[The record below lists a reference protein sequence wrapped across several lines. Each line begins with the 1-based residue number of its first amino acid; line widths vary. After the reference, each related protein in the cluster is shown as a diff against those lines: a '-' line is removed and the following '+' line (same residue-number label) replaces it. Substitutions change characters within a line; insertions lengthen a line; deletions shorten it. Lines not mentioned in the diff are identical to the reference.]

1 MYILLSNLLNLHM
14 IEVYKNI
21 EKYKDYFHSIR
32 LHGDIFLFDL
42 KLPANWEI
50 KNVLAINPSTTQV
63 KINDQSDRHVL
74 ISFYCPFESEA
85 VNTLIGDV
93 DGVLKWN
100 KDREEKVNLLN
111 MKKMELEKI
120 FESNT
125 IDSLRSINFDFNKQ
139 QLDINLDDKKPN
151 LAGEGI

>member
-1 MYILLSNLLNLHM
+1 M

-32 LHGDIFLFDL
+32 LHDSIFLFDL

-50 KNVLAINPSTTQV
+50 KNVLSTLPSTTQI
-63 KINDQSDRHVL
+63 KINDKSDKHVL
-74 ISFYCPFESEA
+74 ISFYCPFGSEA
-85 VNTLIGDV
+85 VNTLVSDV
-93 DGVLKWN
+93 DRVIKWN

-111 MKKMELEKI
+111 MKKLELEKI

-125 IDSLRSINFDFNKQ
+125 IDSLRSINFDFNKTQ
-139 QLDINLDDKKPN
+139 VEINLDDKKPN
-151 LAGEGI
+151 LASEGN